1 MVEGERQEKIK
12 DQLKDINFE
21 GFEIVS
27 YTQTP
32 DIIYDVLL
40 KVLNGAELKMLMCIV
55 RKTFGFR
62 KYSDNISLSQIS
74 DMTGLSRVAV
84 FKACNFLEETGVINV
99 KRQQTK
105 EKGYISN
112 TYSLHFRSELSSL
125 DKKFT
130 QGSSKNNLGL
140 GKKVNIQQT
149 STVTDNNRY
158 RYVFN
163 NRDVRDVVSF
173 FDNLFPEHKGTLRF
187 KDVRAYLG
195 KMEKNQLVANIGALK
210 FNVKRN
216 PAGYL
221 RTVFEKGDGKVR
233 VSKEGGK
240 RKMMEETQKKVQQW
254 KEELRKSKER
264 RDKLRDIY
272 KKLPEETKQKIRL
285 KAENIIGNTLKFGRE
300 RLVELE
306 ILGIVEEEYQK

>member
-1 MVEGERQEKIK
+1 MVEDERQEKIK
-12 DQLKDINFE
+12 DQLKDLSFQ

-84 FKACNFLEETGVINV
+84 FKACNLLEEIGIINV

-105 EKGYISN
+105 EKVYISN

-140 GKKVNIQQT
+140 GKKVNTQQT
-149 STVTDNNRY
+149 SIEY

-173 FDNLFPEHKGTLRF
+173 FNNLFPEHKGTLRF
-187 KDVRAYLG
+187 KDVRAYLARI
-195 KMEKNQLVANIGALK
+195 EKGQLVANIGALK
-210 FNVKRN
+210 FNVKTN

-221 RTVFEKGDGKVR
+221 QTVFKKGDGKVR

-240 RKMMEETQKKVQQW
+240 RKMMEETQKNVQQW

-264 RDKLRDIY
+264 TDKLRDIY
-272 KKLPEETKQKIRL
+272 QKLPEETKQKIRL
-285 KAENIIGNTLKFGRE
+285 KAENTVGNTLKFGRE

-306 ILGIVEEEYQK
+306 ILGIVEEGYQK